1 MKNYS
6 KLTPEGVHDVLF
18 DQCRAHREA
27 QRRLTA
33 IFARRGYREVI
44 TPGLEYYDV
53 FSLQGAALPQQEMYK
68 STDSGGRL
76 LVFRPDS
83 TLPIARMAAARL
95 QSRRRPIRL
104 YYCQSVYRAYPELSG
119 RSHEAPQMGVELLG
133 AAGLRADLEVMAA
146 AAEAMG
152 AVGGDYRIELGH
164 AGLFRHLVQRL
175 ELPPESREEIR
186 ATIETKNY
194 GALGGLLDPL
204 GDSPEAKALRR
215 LPRLFGGEEALAE
228 AESWRLDGGAAEA
241 LRYLRTLYTALGE
254 MGLGRRLMVDLG
266 LVQRNDYYTGVV
278 FSGYVQGHGCP
289 VLTGGRYDNLC
300 GRFGPDM
307 PAMGFAMD
315 MDAAAALLEPGMFQE
330 RAAQVLVHG
339 EPGFEPQAQREL
351 MRRTAGGQ
359 VCEGS
364 VWETLEE
371 ALEYARS
378 EGLPTVVAVGRSV
391 RTIEIADMGGRV

>member
-146 AAEAMG
+146 AAEAME

-175 ELPPESREEIR
+175 ELPP
-186 ATIETKNY
+186 
-194 GALGGLLDPL
+194 LGFL
-204 GDSPEAKALRR
+204 
-215 LPRLFGGEEALAE
+215 
-228 AESWRLDGGAAEA
+228 
-241 LRYLRTLYTALGE
+241 
-254 MGLGRRLMVDLG
+254 
-266 LVQRNDYYTGVV
+266 
-278 FSGYVQGHGCP
+278 
-289 VLTGGRYDNLC
+289 
-300 GRFGPDM
+300 
-307 PAMGFAMD
+307 
-315 MDAAAALLEPGMFQE
+315 
-330 RAAQVLVHG
+330 
-339 EPGFEPQAQREL
+339 
-351 MRRTAGGQ
+351 
-359 VCEGS
+359 
-364 VWETLEE
+364 
-371 ALEYARS
+371 
-378 EGLPTVVAVGRSV
+378 
-391 RTIEIADMGGRV
+391 I